1 MALPDSP
8 RNRELEAW
16 LRDVTAGIATTILAE
31 VSEDRM
37 LAEMEAQA
45 GVRDETVV
53 RWVPGVQGQLTGTG
67 KESLNGGN
75 ASADGT
81 DRYRFRR
88 PVSEDQGR
96 AVLLFLASLFGLSDA
111 SEQSKE

>member
-31 VSEDRM
+31 VSEDRI

-45 GVRDETVV
+45 GVSDGTAA
-53 RWVPGVQGQLTGTG
+53 RWVPGLQGQLTGTG

-96 AVLLFLASLFGLSDA
+96 AVLLFLASLFGLSDP
-111 SEQSKE
+111 SEQGDE